1 MSEIIYTK
9 ETGIKEI
16 ENKVSYSEIYWSF
29 IEQMAIRMNDNKEKY
44 GTHNYR
50 KPLQNKDELLDAA
63 LRHLIKIIEPL
74 PEDIE
79 TKEQHIAAVSC
90 NLMMFLY
97 QKNMYDTIK

>member
-63 LRHLIKIIEPL
+63 IRHLIKIIEPNK
-74 PEDIE
+74 ED
-79 TKEQHIAAVSC
+79 K
-90 NLMMFLY
+90 
-97 QKNMYDTIK
+97 